1 MSAMSGYDFAIVG
14 AGSAGCA
21 LARRLS
27 EREDVRILL
36 IEAGGEENHPHIADP
51 TAYFNLWES
60 EYSWRYES
68 TPQEGTA
75 GRCHRCPRGKV
86 LGGSSSINGLVYF
99 RGARLDYDG
108 WARQG
113 NAGWEWARIEP
124 SFDEMERLL
133 QPTELDDP
141 NPLSRVFL
149 DACLQ
154 TGHEAGEF
162 DGGELIGA
170 GWNRS
175 TVREG
180 ERNSSYRA
188 FLADVRD
195 RPNLEILVEAR
206 AVRVRV
212 DRRGAVS
219 GVELLEGGSGTR
231 LVEANEVIL
240 CAGTYNSPALLM
252 HSGIGPT
259 AELEA
264 LGLEPKLDLPVG
276 RNLVDHVLL
285 GVLYEANEPIPTGN
299 ANLTEATLFARSSPE
314 VPASDLQ
321 ISFNKEQHFAD
332 GSALKGPA
340 FTIIPG
346 ITRPKSRGS
355 VRLASGDPLAPPV
368 IDPRH
373 LAEEQDVR
381 GLLRGI
387 ELAREIAAADALS
400 PWRKRE
406 VAPGSEIEDEAGL
419 REYIESACSSWYHG
433 VGTCRMGID
442 GDSVVGPD
450 LRVHGSSGLRVA
462 DASVM
467 PEIVSCNTNGAATI
481 IGWHAADLVLS

>member
-1 MSAMSGYDFAIVG
+1 VG

-27 EREDVRILL
+27 EREDVRVLL
-36 IEAGGEENHPHIADP
+36 IEAGGEESHPHIADP

-68 TPQEGTA
+68 TPQAGTA
-75 GRCHRCPRGKV
+75 GRSHRCPRGKV

-113 NAGWEWARIEP
+113 NVGWEWARIEP
-124 SFDEMERLL
+124 VFEQMEELL
-133 QPTELDDP
+133 RPAVLNDP
-141 NPLSRVFL
+141 NPLSQVFL

-154 TGHEAGEF
+154 SGHELGEF
-162 DGGELIGA
+162 DRGELIGA

-195 RPNLEILVEAR
+195 RPNLEVLVETR
-206 AVRVRV
+206 AVRLRV
-212 DRRGAVS
+212 DHRGVVS
-219 GVELLEGGSGTR
+219 GVELLEGERDTR
-231 LVEANEVIL
+231 LVEAGEVIL
-240 CAGTYNSPALLM
+240 CAGTYNSPVLLM
-252 HSGIGPT
+252 HSGIGPAT
-259 AELEA
+259 ELEA
-264 LGLEPKLDLPVG
+264 VGLKPRLDLPVG

-285 GVLYEANEPIPTGN
+285 GVLYEASEPIPAAN
-299 ANLTEATLFARSSPE
+299 PNLTEATLFAKSSPE
-314 VPASDLQ
+314 VRGSDLQ

-332 GSALKGPA
+332 GYALNGPA

-355 VRLASGDPLAPPV
+355 VRLASDDPLAPPV

-373 LAEEQDVR
+373 LANEEDIR
-381 GLLRGI
+381 ALLRGI
-387 ELAREIAAADALS
+387 EMSREVADADALS

-406 VAPGSEIEDEAGL
+406 VAPGPEVQDETSL
-419 REYIESACSSWYHG
+419 RGYIEAICSSWYHG

-442 GDSVVGPD
+442 GHSVVGPD
-450 LRVHGSSGLRVA
+450 LRVHGTSGLRVA

-467 PEIVSCNTNGAATI
+467 PEIVSCNTNGAATM
-481 IGWHAADLVLS
+481 IGWRAADLISIER